1 MPAGARTAAVR
12 RSAIRRT
19 MSRMPTDSPAGD
31 DFSRYEQEIVR
42 LFYDYASSVVWFP
55 DPVPYENAR
64 LSESLVASLREW
76 QRLYDEG
83 LDRDFNWRS
92 PDIPARIERA
102 LPELA
107 RRLGDELGSEFAVEY
122 AVPDDPPTG
131 GVRPRAEYRSTEA
144 PANPDAAAAFA
155 ARADASRAER
165 ERIAERAAG
174 SSGEAKWYARNPAT
188 GELFDP
194 TDPTLRPPADPDD

>member
-1 MPAGARTAAVR
+1 
-12 RSAIRRT
+12 
-19 MSRMPTDSPAGD
+19 MPTDSPARD

-42 LFYDYASSVVWFP
+42 LFYDYTSSVVWFP
-55 DPVPYENAR
+55 DPVPYEEAR

-92 PDIPARIERA
+92 PDIPERIQRE

-122 AVPDDPPTG
+122 AVPGDPPTAWR
-131 GVRPRAEYRSTEA
+131 RPPKAEYRSSEA
-144 PANPDAAAAFA
+144 PTNPGAAAAFA

-165 ERIAERAAG
+165 ERIAERAAR
-174 SSGEAKWYARNPAT
+174 SSGDGRWFARNPAT

-194 TDPTLRPPADPDD
+194 TNAVHRPPRMPPSDPTR